1 MVFCSLS
8 KVTVYGGLSALVYC
22 LWDGGDPGDDRPDPH
37 GRAGREWSGGTD
49 PGIGGTEAMDIM
61 WRWFQWSVGN
71 TD

>member
-1 MVFCSLS
+1 MYNCFTKDADGESCGNL
-8 KVTVYGGLSALVYC
+8 AIC
-22 LWDGGDPGDDRPDPH
+22 LWDGGDPGDDLPDPH
-37 GRAGREWSGGTD
+37 SRAGREWSGGTD